1 MSLAH
6 MIRRRAIPFAV
17 AAACLAPAAS
27 RAQGVVQSTTD
38 TSATRAD
45 SVEEAPI
52 IVDFGGEIGRVVVHS
67 LETTVT
73 GVGGGRRHATTT
85 QIRLTRRPDSS
96 SAALALKLSSGDHFP
111 RVEAT
116 MPGARGGS
124 GLVLRLSD
132 VQILSEKITAA
143 SGEVGL
149 EQELL
154 TAQESLAQ
162 LTADR
167 DEAERQLAALG
178 SLEERKL
185 SAPLDVAR
193 ARSNAELLTVRVE
206 AQRAR
211 LALVQ
216 RRRARWSP
224 TQEELL
230 LSAARSEIE
239 SR

>member
-1 MSLAH
+1 
-6 MIRRRAIPFAV
+6 MIVSHLVGRRVIPFAV
-17 AAACLAPAAS
+17 VAACLAPAAL
-27 RAQGVVQSTTD
+27 RAQGVVTSTTG
-38 TSATRAD
+38 TAVTRAD

-52 IVDFGGEIGRVVVHS
+52 IVDFGSEIGRVVVRT
-67 LETTVT
+67 LETTMT
-73 GVGGGRRHATTT
+73 GVTSGRRHGTTT

-96 SAALALKLSSGDHFP
+96 SAALALKLSSGDHFAH
-111 RVEAT
+111 VEAL
-116 MPGARGGS
+116 MPGARGAS

-132 VQILSEKITAA
+132 VQILSERITAA

-216 RRRARWSP
+216 RRRAGWSP
-224 TQEELL
+224 TQEEIL
-230 LSAARSEIE
+230 LSATRSEIE